1 VKIRGVQA
9 GPMGEGSW
17 LQAWVL
23 ALLGLV
29 AMTGSTE
36 RPSPWLPTVDP
47 NEKRQP
53 MVLRHLLP

>member
-1 VKIRGVQA
+1 MKIRGVQA

-36 RPSPWLPTVDP
+36 RPSPWLPTVDRSSEIISGS
-47 NEKRQP
+47 N
-53 MVLRHLLP
+53 L